1 LKAHTS
7 LSPIKKDGIEEV
19 LNDEGKP
26 NNISG
31 DFSDID
37 PNPNF
42 NQINPQ
48 AERAATANEIGGILR
63 EFMLEDDSEDNL

>member
-42 NQINPQ
+42 N
-48 AERAATANEIGGILR
+48 
-63 EFMLEDDSEDNL
+63 